1 MQSKTN
7 EIKVAH
13 KACVIFCFI
22 KILVGIMFFVKAVA
36 WSSVDIPP
44 NEIMNV
50 QSIVAVLNERGIS
63 DSIKHPFV
71 ISKTPEKIAVIISW
85 FRPK

>member
-1 MQSKTN
+1 MN

-13 KACVIFCFI
+13 IACVIFCII
-22 KILVGIMFFVKAVA
+22 KVLVEIMSFVKAVA
-36 WSSVDIPP
+36 CSNVEMPP
-44 NEIMNV
+44 NEIINV

-63 DSIKHPFV
+63 DSIKQPFV
-71 ISKTPEKIAVIISW
+71 ISKIPEKIAVITSW